1 MSENPISSYPSTSL
15 ATDSKG
21 GRMPVLTD
29 VQIRAWIKAGDP
41 IAGKSDG
48 DGLTFTLSASG
59 VAAWVL
65 RYRIN
70 GRRCEMTLGRY
81 PETSLLA
88 ARTRARAL
96 HAAVDQGIDVA
107 AERQHEKARRQ
118 AADNVRTLAEDWYAR
133 EIAVRYKHPEVV
145 RRVLDNDILPA
156 IGRLEPQK
164 VTPRH
169 ADKVLRDIVDR
180 GAPTTA
186 NDALRIMRRMFA
198 YGRKRRYLEHN
209 PVADFDLN
217 DAGGKEQ
224 ARSRALARDE
234 LSALLA
240 AMCETPNL
248 GRNNELAFK
257 ILLATCVR
265 KGELVS
271 AQWPALDLEQGIW
284 HLAGNKTGAAID
296 IPLAA
301 PVVEWFRE
309 LQVFAA

>member
-1 MSENPISSYPSTSL
+1 MNFDIFFFFFSSRRRHTRWPRDWSS
-15 ATDSKG
+15 
-21 GRMPVLTD
+21 D
-29 VQIRAWIKAGDP
+29 VCS
-41 IAGKSDG
+41 SD
-48 DGLTFTLSASG
+48 L
-59 VAAWVL
+59 
-65 RYRIN
+65 
-70 GRRCEMTLGRY
+70 
-81 PETSLLA
+81 
-88 ARTRARAL
+88 
-96 HAAVDQGIDVA
+96 
-107 AERQHEKARRQ
+107 
-118 AADNVRTLAEDWYAR
+118 
-133 EIAVRYKHPEVV
+133 
-145 RRVLDNDILPA
+145 
-156 IGRLEPQK
+156 
-164 VTPRH
+164 
-169 ADKVLRDIVDR
+169 
-180 GAPTTA
+180 
-186 NDALRIMRRMFA
+186 
-198 YGRKRRYLEHN
+198 
-209 PVADFDLN
+209 VADFDLN

-309 LQVFAA
+309 LQVFAAGSEYVLPARLIVKRRRGQAIQSRFPHISPDTLNVALKRVNHGLEDFTVHDMRRTARTHLAALG